1 MQTLSDTLAGMVK
14 NNLHENEVNAVILSN
29 LRKGFGQRPYQLE
42 AFSRFVSYVENINP
56 EMKSIQLLFHMA
68 TGSGKTLVMAGC
80 MLYLYRKGYRNFI
93 FFVNSTNI
101 IGKTRDNF
109 LNPHSSKYLFGESIL
124 IGEKRIQIREV
135 DNFQAANPN
144 DINIVFST
152 IQGLHTRLNTPKE
165 NAITYNDF
173 EEKNI
178 VLISDE
184 AHHINAETKKGERL
198 SREVSE
204 EVVSWEGTVNRIFR
218 ANEKNILL
226 EFTATADLTDPE
238 TGIKYRDKLLFDYPL
253 KQFRADGYSKEVKVL
268 QADLPMIER
277 AIQAVILSQYRRK
290 VFEKNKILIKP
301 VILFKSRSIKES
313 QVFYHEFVDAIRN
326 LKPAL
331 ILKTRKN
338 ANASLQEAFAFL
350 DANQVT
356 VGNLIIELKNDFAEE
371 KCISVN
377 SKEES
382 ESKQIAVNT
391 LEDASNEYRAV
402 FAVDKLNEGWDV
414 LNLFDIVRLY
424 DTRDASKGK
433 PGKTT
438 MSEAQLIGRG
448 ARYCPFVLADGH
460 SPYLRKFDENIDHE
474 IRICE
479 ELYYHSAYNPR
490 YIEELNTAL
499 VEIGI
504 KEKVTIEI
512 ELKLKDEFKKTS
524 FYKSGLV
531 YLNKQSKV
539 ENSGIRSLPISVIET
554 PFRVSL
560 KTGTSVSSDAFSRF
574 QRSGLRKKEQEF
586 QLNSFGIPVI
596 RKALGKLEFYQFSNL
611 RNYLPNLR
619 SIIEFITSDSYL
631 GMVKVEVEGTAAQLS
646 QLSQEEKLEIVIRV
660 LKNISE
666 KIVSE
671 KMAFIGSPDFKPL
684 LIRDKLKDKKL
695 SIGFEVDGDRELGAA
710 QSSSSIEDIKLD
722 LSCKDW
728 FVFNDHRGSSTENL
742 FYKAFD
748 TVYEKLKADFS
759 EVYLIRNEKYF
770 TFYNFQDGKP
780 LNPDFLMFF
789 TKQKGRVKHH
799 YQILIDIKSGR
810 GSAKAKDDCESSFL
824 NHLNKEYEVKQNA
837 ERRIY
842 FVLGISLV
850 MDKSW
855 NENPV
860 KSIENVLKRVLF

>member
-1 MQTLSDTLAGMVK
+1 MQTLNDTIDGISNIRLY
-14 NNLHENEVNAVILSN
+14 ENEVSTVILSN

-42 AFSRFVSYVENINP
+42 AFSRFVSYVENVNP
-56 EMKSIQLLFHMA
+56 ELKSIQLLFHMA

-109 LNPHSSKYLFGESIL
+109 LTPHSSKYLFGDSIF

-135 DNFQAANPN
+135 DNFQAVNPN

-173 EEKNI
+173 EEKKI

-198 SREVSE
+198 SREASE
-204 EVVSWEGTVNRIFR
+204 EAVSWEGTVNRIFR

-238 TGIKYRDKLLFDYPL
+238 TEKKYRDKLLFDYPL

-268 QADLPMIER
+268 QADLPIIER

-290 VFEKNKILIKP
+290 VFEKNKIQIKP

-313 QVFYHEFVDAIRN
+313 QVFYHEFIEAIRN
-326 LKPAL
+326 LKPSL
-331 ILKTRKN
+331 IQKIRKN
-338 ANASLQEAFAFL
+338 ANSTLQKAFAFL
-350 DANQVT
+350 DANHVT
-356 VGNLIIELKNDFAEE
+356 IGNLIIELKNDFAEE

-382 ESKQIAVNT
+382 EAKQIAVNT

-448 ARYCPFVLADGH
+448 ARYCPFVLTDGQ
-460 SPYLRKFDENIDHE
+460 SPYLRKFDEDIDHE
-474 IRICE
+474 MRICE

-490 YIEELNTAL
+490 YIEELNSAL

-504 KEKVTIEI
+504 KPRSVIEFD
-512 ELKLKDEFKKTS
+512 LKLKENFRQTE
-524 FYKSGLV
+524 FYKKGIVFINERIRYDWSDISGLSST
-531 YLNKQSKV
+531 L
-539 ENSGIRSLPISVIET
+539 IET
-554 PFRVSL
+554 VYKVSL
-560 KTGTSVSSDAFSRF
+560 KTGYTKSSEVF
-574 QRSGLRKKEQEF
+574 GNLEKVKPKNERKKYP
-586 QLNSFGIPVI
+586 LISLGIPVI
-596 RKALGKLEFYQFSNL
+596 RKAIDRLEFYHFSNL
-611 RNYLPNLR
+611 SNFFPQLQ
-619 SIIEFITSDSYL
+619 SIIEFITSQKYL
-631 GMVKVEVEGTAAQLS
+631 GDVIVEVEGTVEQLS
-646 QLSQEEKLEIVIRV
+646 HITQDEKLEIAMNV
-660 LKNISE
+660 LENIATI
-666 KIVSE
+666 IV
-671 KMAFIGSPDFKPL
+671 ADNIDLRGAVDFAPVPL
-684 LIRDKLKDKKL
+684 QARLKDKKL
-695 SIGFEVDGDRELGAA
+695 SFV
-710 QSSSSIEDIKLD
+710 IEKDNHGEEGNNNPETDADFSLD
-722 LSCKDW
+722 VANKDW
-728 FVFNDHRGSSTENL
+728 FAFNSYYGSSNGKHFL
-742 FYKAFD
+742 GWFNKIYH
-748 TVYEKLKADFS
+748 KLSTSFS
-759 EVYLIRNEKYF
+759 DIFLISNHRLF
-770 TFYNFQDGKP
+770 TFYNFQDGEP
-780 LNPDFLMFF
+780 VIPDFLLFL
-789 TKQKGRVKHH
+789 TKRDGKIKHH
-799 YQILIDIKSGR
+799 YQILIGLKSHQPSHNDKLKDIFYNDLWLQMQMKGP
-810 GSAKAKDDCESSFL
+810 GEKL
-824 NHLNKEYEVKQNA
+824 NFKLIGLSIAVEDIETVNF
-837 ERRIY
+837 ERVFDRI
-842 FVLGISLV
+842 L
-850 MDKSW
+850 
-855 NENPV
+855 
-860 KSIENVLKRVLF
+860 R